1 MEITAIEASAH
12 HVDVE
17 PLGPGESTEFPV
29 TLVEIETD
37 DGISGYGETG
47 VYAGAAMVP
56 LVNDHLAPMLVSEDP
71 RRPEA
76 IRNTVIRDDRQPP
89 SLRSAATSMLDIAC
103 WDIKGKDAGEPVWRL
118 LGGTD
123 PTVEV
128 YVTIGTDVPELRQ
141 AAATIVD
148 QYASRLKIT
157 VGEDA
162 TPAEDAARIGTV
174 DDAIGDGGELAID
187 ANASFGINRAL
198 ELSERARSHGLA
210 WFEEPVQ
217 TNEAGALANLRSR
230 SPIPIAAGQ
239 FGGHRRQHWDLVR
252 ENAIDLVQPNVC
264 FVGGFTEGRKVAAM
278 AESVGL
284 DLAHAGGWPFQ
295 NMHLLGAA
303 ANGWRLEVHSLS
315 WAVGKRLY
323 RETPTIEDGTIEL
336 PDRPG
341 VGLEPDP
348 DVLKETRVS

>member
-1 MEITAIEASAH
+1 MEITAIEATAH
-12 HVDVE
+12 RVHVE
-17 PLGPGESTEFPV
+17 PLGPGEATEFPIA
-29 TLVEIETD
+29 LVEVETD
-37 DGISGYGETG
+37 AGLTGLGETG
-47 VYAGAAMVP
+47 VYPGDALVP
-56 LVNDHLAPMLVSEDP
+56 LVNDHLAPMLDGADP

-76 IRNTVIRDDRQPP
+76 IRDAVIRDDRQPP
-89 SLRSAATSMLDIAC
+89 SLQSAAASMLDIAC

-123 PTVEV
+123 TTVDV
-128 YVTIGTDVPELRQ
+128 YVTIGTDVEDLGD
-141 AAATIVD
+141 AAATVAEA
-148 QYASRLKIT
+148 YATRLKIT

-162 TPAEDAARIGTV
+162 TPAEDEARIETV
-174 DDAIGDGGELAID
+174 RGAIGDTGELAID
-187 ANASFGINRAL
+187 ANASLGVNRAL
-198 ELSERARSHGLA
+198 ELSERARSHGLT

-252 ENAIDLVQPNVC
+252 ADAIDLVQPNVC
-264 FVGGFTEGRKVAAM
+264 YVGGFTEGRKVAAM
-278 AESVGL
+278 AETAGL

-295 NMHLLGAA
+295 NMHLVGAA

-315 WAVGKRLY
+315 WAVGERLY
-323 RETPTIEDGTIEL
+323 RETPTIEDGAIEL

-341 VGLEPDP
+341 LGLEPDP
-348 DVLKETRVS
+348 DVLEETRVS